1 LQDYNIK
8 GERKF
13 EKKDDNNLIMKED
26 RTIEE
31 LFKTLQGSFD
41 TEEPAEG
48 HQQRF
53 LDKLSNANGVVR
65 LAPKKRNW
73 WRPLSIAASIILL
86 FAVGASL
93 YTNQP
98 SMDEQLAKIS
108 PEASQ
113 TQFYFANLIEEQ
125 IKELENESTPETKIL
140 VDDTMAQLTKLEI
153 NYKKLEQ
160 DLINGGNSKLILSA
174 MITNFQTRIDLLQEV
189 MDKIE
194 NIKTFKN
201 YDDENITI

>member
-1 LQDYNIK
+1 MQDYNIK

-53 LDKLSNANGVVR
+53 LDKLSNANGVIR

>member
-1 LQDYNIK
+1 
-8 GERKF
+8 
-13 EKKDDNNLIMKED
+13 MKED

>member
-1 LQDYNIK
+1 MQDYNIK

-160 DLINGGNSKLILSA
+160 DLIGGGNSKLILSA

>member
-1 LQDYNIK
+1 MQDYNIK

-201 YDDENITI
+201 YDEENITI